1 MLNYLLYKVG
11 EFLACIFTWDFAYK
25 VGAFLAKLQFLI
37 SRKDREAVI
46 NNLRVILPN
55 KNEDEIAKKAKE
67 VFVNFGLYLVEF
79 FRFSRIDRVYVDKH
93 FIISGKENIDSSLR
107 KGKGLIFLTAHI
119 GNWELGGMALSLLG
133 YPLMAIALDHKDP
146 RINNFFKM
154 RRQSK
159 GIEVVSLGSSV
170 KQCYR
175 GLRNNKIVAL
185 LSDREFGKSG
195 YESDFLGRK
204 KIIPR
209 GAAVL
214 ALRTGAPLV
223 PVFVI
228 RQGLNQIKIECLP
241 ALDIRDNSS
250 ELDVIKKYAK
260 IMEEYIYKYPS
271 QWLMFREFWKE

>member
-1 MLNYLLYKVG
+1 MLNYLLYKFG
-11 EFLACIFTWDFAYK
+11 EFLACIFPWGFAYK
-25 VGAFLAKLQFLI
+25 VGIFLANLQFLI

-55 KNEDEIAKKAKE
+55 EKEDVITEKARE

-79 FRFSRIDRVYVDKH
+79 FRFSKIDRAYVNKN
-93 FIISGKENIDSSLR
+93 FIISGKENIDSALK
-107 KGKGLIFLTAHI
+107 KGKGLIVLAAHI

-133 YPLMAIALDHKDP
+133 YPLMVIALDHKDP

-159 GIEVVSLGSSV
+159 GIEVVSLGSSI

-175 GLRNNKIVAL
+175 GLSNNKVVAL
-185 LSDREFGKSG
+185 LGDREFGKSG
-195 YESDFLGRK
+195 YSLDFLGKK

-223 PVFVI
+223 PVFVT
-228 RQGLNQIKIECLP
+228 RQDLNQIKIECLP
-241 ALDIRDNSS
+241 ALDIPDKSS

-260 IMEEYIYKYPS
+260 IIEEYIYKYPS
-271 QWLMFREFWKE
+271 QWLMFREFWRE